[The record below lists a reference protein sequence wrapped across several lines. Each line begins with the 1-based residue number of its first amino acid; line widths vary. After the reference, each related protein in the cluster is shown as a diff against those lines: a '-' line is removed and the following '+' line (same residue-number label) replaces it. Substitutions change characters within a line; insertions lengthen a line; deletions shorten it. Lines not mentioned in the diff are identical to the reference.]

1 MEILHQAYDL
11 TFEQHDGTFVTKQI
25 HILN

>member
-11 TFEQHDGTFVTKQI
+11 TFEQHDGTLVAKQI